1 MINAR
6 ITSRWKNHSENVKF
20 LSLSLHTHSQRDKH
34 ALGIARSLVEYFS
47 SLDTFNFYS
56 NTRRVLNF
64 LLLFVIQLKR
74 GKFELFFMKP
84 SGECEAAGE
93 AQWTQVDNTVFVPGL
108 VHTRK
113 PSQERCRKH
122 NRNSFLGLYVAAH
135 RHSTACLMC
144 SGAWHRNRKEIT
156 KRSIPRE
163 LPARGQVISTQR
175 QFCIL
180 SRT

>member
-1 MINAR
+1 MGPGGLIRRGAIEHVLVNEKETTIKQSQKPDDKRSHYVALEKSFR
-6 ITSRWKNHSENVKF
+6 KCKVS
-20 LSLSLHTHSQRDKH
+20 LSLSLHTYSQRDKH

-93 AQWTQVDNTVFVPGL
+93 AQWTQVDNKVFVPGL

-113 PSQERCRKH
+113 QSQERCRKH
-122 NRNSFLGLYVAAH
+122 NRNSL
-135 RHSTACLMC
+135 C
-144 SGAWHRNRKEIT
+144 SDFISLHT
-156 KRSIPRE
+156 DTQPR
-163 LPARGQVISTQR
+163 A
-175 QFCIL
+175 
-180 SRT
+180 